1 MSLGVAFLGG
11 GIKIVLY
18 ALIVMNL
25 LTHKETRERVRWQ
38 RWRPPDVGR

>member
-1 MSLGVAFLGG
+1 MLLGVAFLGG

-25 LTHKETRERVRWQ
+25 LTHKKPGERVRWQ
-38 RWRPPDVGR
+38 RWRPPEGGR